1 MVALG
6 ALDSQDEENV
16 RALLIRHLE
25 LTASP
30 QAAELL
36 RRWSAVRHEFVRV
49 KPRAMEQV
57 PLPSMLQ
64 RLREQV
70 GAIVV

>member
-1 MVALG
+1 M
-6 ALDSQDEENV
+6 